1 MISSK
6 RKLTGE
12 TLHPMTYYESCRVI
26 ICLVELAAV
35 CLYSISLKGREQEH
49 RSNEGQNL
57 LLGFRFHSW
66 RLGT

>member
-1 MISSK
+1 
-6 RKLTGE
+6 
-12 TLHPMTYYESCRVI
+12 MTNYESCRVI